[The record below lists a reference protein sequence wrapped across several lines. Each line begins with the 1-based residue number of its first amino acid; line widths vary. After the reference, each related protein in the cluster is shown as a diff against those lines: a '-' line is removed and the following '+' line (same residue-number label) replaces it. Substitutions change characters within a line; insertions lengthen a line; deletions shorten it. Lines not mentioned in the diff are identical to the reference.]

1 MSTCAAASGCARKD
15 RVWLAKERNSRR
27 QMIRAKM
34 PNMGCWKSKISTC
47 KRRERV
53 RHRVRR
59 KGGELCVQQELE
71 LQGCSHHKNSK
82 RKNFSMQTGQV
93 VNRMPL
99 RLAAWAL
106 LTACTLNSVV
116 SVPCFVATPAAS
128 LKDIGRRTTGAG
140 TGGESHQTHQPRISK
155 LVRFAVSKQHHSSR
169 TACLKQLRGSFL
181 SSPKEALWTASPG
194 SSLHTKRSPGSSFQS
209 TALSLGSS
217 LHMMRSSESYFHC
230 AERAPGYS
238 VQITRSLRS
247 STHCVTKSLSES
259 TLAKTLRRSR
269 ILCASMSSHGSM
281 SDTFEAWE
289 NAAMSRVSSHFL
301 EAVHPAFNQ
310 GRTPAEA
317 ISDFVDAVRA
327 TFSQGMS
334 LSTCVQHLIAMDEAG
349 YAFGRK

>member
-1 MSTCAAASGCARKD
+1 M
-15 RVWLAKERNSRR
+15 
-27 QMIRAKM
+27 
-34 PNMGCWKSKISTC
+34 
-47 KRRERV
+47 
-53 RHRVRR
+53 
-59 KGGELCVQQELE
+59 QQEVE

-93 VNRMPL
+93 INRMSL

-128 LKDIGRRTTGAG
+128 LGDIGRRTTGAG
-140 TGGESHQTHQPRISK
+140 AGGESHQTHQRRVPAILRP
-155 LVRFAVSKQHHSSR
+155 AVSKQPHPSR
-169 TACLKQLRGSFL
+169 TACLKPLRGSLL
-181 SSPKEALWTASPG
+181 SGPKKALWTASPW
-194 SSLHTKRSPGSSFQS
+194 SLLHTKRSPGSSFQS
-209 TALSLGSS
+209 IALSLGSS
-217 LHMMRSSESYFHC
+217 LHMMRSSESYPHS
-230 AERAPGYS
+230 AERSPGYS
-238 VQITRSLRS
+238 LQIKRSLRS
-247 STHCVTKSLSES
+247 STHCVTKSLCPS
-259 TLAKTLRRSR
+259 TLAKTLQRSR
-269 ILCASMSSHGSM
+269 ILCASMPSHDSM
-281 SDTFEAWE
+281 SDTVEAWE

-327 TFSQGMS
+327 AFSRGMS